1 MSDAEVASETEYVWL
16 RDVVFTAFVYRDM
29 ATPMTMGHVWEAF
42 VKARAVQQM
51 RPVKAAVYIKD
62 GKFRARRE
70 DFGGCPINDVS
81 TW

>member
-1 MSDAEVASETEYVWL
+1 
-16 RDVVFTAFVYRDM
+16 
-29 ATPMTMGHVWEAF
+29 MTMGAVWEAF
-42 VKARAVQQM
+42 EKERVNQKM